1 MPKNLYF
8 AYGSNLSLE
17 QMKKICP
24 SMQKVQSYML
34 DGWELSFNKYADIR
48 PNDVLGVYGAL
59 YYISDGDVKALD
71 KFERGYK
78 KVKFNATL
86 KNGTTEKC
94 MVYVME
100 EREKTAKPE
109 EQYFQTIVQG
119 YADWELPPQHLFNA
133 IAKVSG
139 GGRIPVSRPKS
150 M

>member
-1 MPKNLYF
+1 MSKNLYF
-8 AYGSNLSLE
+8 AYGSNLNLK
-17 QMKKICP
+17 QMKKLCP

-59 YYISDGDVKALD
+59 YYINDDDVKALD

-86 KNGTTEKC
+86 KSGKTEKC

-100 EREKTAKPE
+100 ERQKTAKPE
-109 EQYFQTIVQG
+109 EKYFQTIVQG